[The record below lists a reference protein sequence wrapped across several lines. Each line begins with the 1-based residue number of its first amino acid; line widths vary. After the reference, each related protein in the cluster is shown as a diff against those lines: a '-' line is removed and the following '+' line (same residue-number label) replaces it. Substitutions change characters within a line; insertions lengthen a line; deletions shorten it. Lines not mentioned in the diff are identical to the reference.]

1 MEQLEDPLIGLG
13 IVDTREQIIDIID
26 AVDEDKSHSI
36 EFKEFL
42 HIVANKM
49 KKNEVSKE
57 LQLKIRNFF
66 LSR

>member
-1 MEQLEDPLIGLG
+1 VEQLEDPLIGLG